1 MRMMNNRIYVAA
13 VVAFSWALMLALAA
27 CGGQGDSCCAECD
40 SMRVVLAEYVQRDSV
55 KSALLTSYDNH
66 LSKFGNIQD
75 SIEMY
80 NKAIDSL
87 KVVIKSRGRA
97 SGSDN
102 AELQKYM
109 NQIRSLIAQN
119 QELAEQLQQQGL
131 KNASMDKLIKLMY
144 SSVEAKQAELA
155 ETQRNINS
163 LKKEVQGLEN
173 KVETLSTENETL
185 SRKVEVLND
194 VAARIPGACKVV
206 QPRERKA
213 KKIQTLEISYTLEAN
228 MKSTPGTVPVYF
240 RILDPLGKVLDPHG
254 EFVFEGRSIA
264 YTLKSFVDY
273 KGKSVRQL
281 IEWNKSHVVLEPGT
295 YTVDFFIDNY
305 KGTSD
310 SFTLEK

>member
-1 MRMMNNRIYVAA
+1 MDMIGRIFYFAA
-13 VVAFSWALMLALAA
+13 AALMSLMLAFSAMSCSRSGA
-27 CGGQGDSCCAECD
+27 DCCADCD
-40 SMRVVLAEYVQRDSV
+40 SMRVMLAEYIQRDSI

-66 LSKFGNIQD
+66 LSQFGNIQD

-80 NKAIDSL
+80 NRAIDSL
-87 KVVIKSRGRA
+87 KVVIKTKGRA

-102 AELQKYM
+102 SLLQKYM
-109 NQIRSLIAQN
+109 DQIKSLIAQN

-144 SSVEAKQAELA
+144 TSVEAKQNELA
-155 ETQRNINS
+155 ETQRNIET
-163 LKKEVQGLEN
+163 LKNEVKGLES
-173 KVETLSTENETL
+173 KVEDLSTQNETL
-185 SRKVEVLND
+185 AKTVEVLND
-194 VAARIPGACKVV
+194 VAARIPGSCKVV

-213 KKIQTLEISYTLEAN
+213 KKIQTMEIAYTLEAN
-228 MKSTPGTVPVYF
+228 MKASVGSVPVYF

-254 EFVFEGRSIA
+254 EFVFEGRNIA

-273 KGKSVRQL
+273 KGKSIRQR

-295 YTVDFFIDNY
+295 YTVDFFIDTY